1 MPSLI
6 VTSGT
11 LTGQVFSFSDSA
23 VIGRGQFSDVRLND
37 TTVSRRHAL
46 IRTIGDVFELTD
58 QDSVNGTR
66 LRGERI
72 RAPVPIKD
80 GDEIEF
86 GEVKA
91 VFRST
96 RGGEHPSLPSLSV
109 AAELTSQP
117 LSTVTGNHPIPVPRP
132 PPAAGMRDLLGR
144 VKLFCDIGALARVEQ
159 PLREQLEQALA
170 AIFVAFPLLRHA
182 AIYMPTAASDHLA
195 PIAQRSATPTP
206 PDLTHI
212 EAFMREAMR
221 QENGIN
227 IVSEEVRD
235 AMAARLRVEHLPSAM
250 LALPLRAGADTLGGL
265 YLDSENT
272 GAWRS
277 ADQELF
283 NGVAGQIT
291 WLIASQRGRAPER
304 AIEAHDLAL
313 ARRIQQR
320 FLPQSTPPIQG
331 YRIADSYEAARVIG
345 GDYFDFFQYR
355 DGRQGW
361 VIADVSGKSVSGALY
376 MARLSVQV
384 RALARHMSGPAELLS
399 GLNRKLYQE
408 LEPGMFVTMLAAA
421 LEPEVGTLE
430 FACAGHPPPLLR
442 APNGGGV
449 SELSEPDALP
459 LGAMADTE
467 FRAHRQTLA
476 PGAIVLFYTDGLDE
490 AHNDKNALFGKE
502 RIVEILAG
510 SRDAQDALDSLLAG
524 LARFTAGEA
533 QSDDLTLITLSRD
546 R

>member
-23 VIGRGQFSDVRLND
+23 VVGRGQFSDVRLND

-46 IRTIGDVFELTD
+46 IRTIGDAFELSD

-72 RAPVPIKD
+72 RAPVAIKD

-91 VFRST
+91 VFRSA
-96 RGGEHPSLPSLSV
+96 RGEHPSLPSLS
-109 AAELTSQP
+109 AASEPTRAPTTS
-117 LSTVTGNHPIPVPRP
+117 TGNHPIPTASPPVPAP
-132 PPAAGMRDLLGR
+132 GLRDLLAR
-144 VKLFCDIGALARVEQ
+144 VKLFCDIGALARQEQ
-159 PLREQLEQALA
+159 TLREQLEQALN
-170 AIFVAFPLLRHA
+170 AIFSAFPLLRHA
-182 AIYMPTAASDHLA
+182 AIYTPTAAADHLA
-195 PIAQRSATPTP
+195 PIVRRSATPALADP
-206 PDLTHI
+206 PHA

-227 IVSEEVRD
+227 IVDDNTRD
-235 AMAARLRVEHLPSAM
+235 AMSARLRVASLPAAM
-250 LALPLRAGADTLGGL
+250 LALPLRAGADVLGGL
-265 YLDSENT
+265 YLDSENS

-283 NGVAGQIT
+283 SGVAGQLT

-320 FLPQSTPPIQG
+320 FLPQSTPPVQG

-384 RALARHMSGPAELLS
+384 RALARHMSGPAELLA

-421 LEPEVGTLE
+421 LEPDAGVLE

-442 APNGGGV
+442 APNGSV
-449 SELSEPDALP
+449 SELAEPDALP
-459 LGAMADTE
+459 LGAMPDTE
-467 FRAHRQTLA
+467 FRPHRQTLVA
-476 PGAIVLFYTDGLDE
+476 GAIVLFYTDGLDE
-490 AHNDKNALFGKE
+490 AHNDKNDLFGKD
-502 RIVEILAG
+502 RIVEILGG